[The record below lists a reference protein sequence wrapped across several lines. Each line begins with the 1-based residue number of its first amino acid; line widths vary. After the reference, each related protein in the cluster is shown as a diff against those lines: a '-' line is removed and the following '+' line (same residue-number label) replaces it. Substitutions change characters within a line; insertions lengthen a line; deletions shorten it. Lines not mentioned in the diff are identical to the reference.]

1 MKITVGQLTAV
12 LKCCGELRYSRWAP
26 TPASTAS
33 MVMAVGSMEA
43 ESTATTGSPSTACK
57 HVINDHINFYQSQD
71 KTLIAET
78 NDGIKG

>member
-1 MKITVGQLTAV
+1 MGSNSSFDGVDCDG
-12 LKCCGELRYSRWAP
+12 G
-26 TPASTAS
+26 
-33 MVMAVGSMEA
+33 VGSMEA